1 MGGQAAAEVATP
13 KVGECMSVT
22 RTMMFNAYSG
32 ALAALTAVVGHKIV
46 DTLWTSV
53 TGEEPPQP
61 NDPAVPAGK
70 AFAWVMAN
78 AVGIGMLGVAAN
90 RFAAKRW
97 LQFAGDLPSSR
108 SVSLKL

>member
-1 MGGQAAAEVATP
+1 
-13 KVGECMSVT
+13 MSVT

-32 ALAALTAVVGHKIV
+32 ALAALTAVVAHKVV
-46 DTLWTSV
+46 DTLWTTV

-78 AVGIGMLGVAAN
+78 ALGIGALGVAAN
-90 RFAAKRW
+90 RFAAQRW
-97 LQFAGDLPSSR
+97 IKFAGDMPAAR
-108 SVSLKL
+108 SVSLKF